1 MNMLKTKVIPVR
13 LDEAAWDVIQRAAK
27 SSGKTASGYLRHAA
41 IEAALSEG
49 HSHPAILAERRRGPL
64 AARKPPRLPE

>member
-1 MNMLKTKVIPVR
+1 MLKTKVIPVR
-13 LDEAAWDVIQRAAK
+13 LDEAVWDVIQRAAK

-49 HSHPAILAERRRGPL
+49 HSHPAILAERRRATSAP
-64 AARKPPRLPE
+64 ARPPTRGRG